1 MDSAFR
7 LSDVTVSGP
16 TMERVIIRRILKD
29 GSMWAEL
36 PADNR
41 CALLKPVEVDHVGDY
56 TYGRMKEATHG

>member
-1 MDSAFR
+1 
-7 LSDVTVSGP
+7 
-16 TMERVIIRRILKD
+16 MERVIIRRILKD